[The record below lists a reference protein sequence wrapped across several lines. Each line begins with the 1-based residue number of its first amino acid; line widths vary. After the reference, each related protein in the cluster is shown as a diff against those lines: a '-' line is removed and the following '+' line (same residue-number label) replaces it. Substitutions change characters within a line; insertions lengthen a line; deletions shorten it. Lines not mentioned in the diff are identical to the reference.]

1 MNLYIYIV
9 MTLQLLAINMQ
20 YIKPDLTSENVFNN
34 LLKYA
39 KTTTTTSKYSLI
51 KNNITLQTVFRK
63 RVKYNRSI
71 KIIST
76 TPNSIKPNSTKPNS
90 TKPNSTHIL
99 NSVIVSL
106 INLFENV
113 STILCKIVD
122 GVCID

>member
-90 TKPNSTHIL
+90 THIL